1 MDDVG
6 DCVVMASSWLL
17 PSKVAVVEPGSFVDP
32 TTITGSPCL
41 TSLSLFL
48 FLHLVLGLFTSSP
61 FCSACSFESV
71 ISPRFSLFRPS
82 LGVFVPSFLRLLVA
96 PLILSLDRTWK
107 GAHEETTKF
116 VIPRLRSSLRSLSY
130 IFHSIND
137 ICAHSNIVV
146 VL

>member
-48 FLHLVLGLFTSSP
+48 FLHLVLALFTSSP

-96 PLILSLDRTWK
+96 PLILSGPHVEGGTRRDD
-107 GAHEETTKF
+107 E
-116 VIPRLRSSLRSLSY
+116 VCYSSAPLCLPCRIFFILST
-130 IFHSIND
+130 ISVATLI
-137 ICAHSNIVV
+137 S
-146 VL
+146 